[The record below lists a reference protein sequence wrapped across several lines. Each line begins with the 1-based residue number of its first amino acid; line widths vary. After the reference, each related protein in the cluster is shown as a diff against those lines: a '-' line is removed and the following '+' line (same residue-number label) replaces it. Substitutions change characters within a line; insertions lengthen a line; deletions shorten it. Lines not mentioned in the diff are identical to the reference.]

1 VFICVHLWFSSGAVI
16 TRMRI
21 LLASSEV
28 YPYSKTGGLADMVGS
43 LAKTL
48 ARAGH
53 WVGVVTPLYAGIRER
68 FPELKKC
75 DIPLEFP
82 LGARSVRGAIW
93 SLTPPVNVGECVSP
107 APSEVMNTEEGAGET
122 HCPTLPSRA
131 GEGLAGGAPSS
142 HQSECLSAEAIPGLT
157 VYFVDQAEFYERADL
172 YQEEG
177 VDYPDNA
184 ERFIFLS
191 KAAAHLA
198 LHLDWQPEVLH
209 LHDWQTSLAALLIQH
224 QRKLAGQG
232 TTPGICL
239 TIHNLAYQ
247 GLFPAAQYALT
258 NLPRDYFTP
267 AGVEFYGQMGCLKA
281 GIVYADV
288 ITTVSPRYAREITT
302 EEMGCGLDGLL
313 RQRNSSLVGILNG
326 VDYGEWNTTHDHYLK
341 HAYTRSDLS
350 GKAANKL
357 ELQREFGLPADVS
370 LPLFGGIGRLA
381 EQKGVEI
388 MLGALEEMLGTNM
401 QFVAVGSGS
410 PAFQRAY
417 QDLARRYPSQVAVR
431 IAFDEGLSHRIE
443 AGCDFFLMPSRFEPC
458 GLNQMYGLRYGTIPI
473 VRTTGGLDDTV
484 IDVRE
489 DPATA
494 NGIKFIEY
502 SAPALAKGIRKA
514 LALFETPELL
524 KHFRLNAMAADFSW
538 DRTVA
543 QYLQVYQRARS
554 ANPK

>member
-1 VFICVHLWFSSGAVI
+1 
-16 TRMRI
+16 MRI

-28 YPYSKTGGLADMVGS
+28 HPYSKTGGLADMVIS

-53 WVGVVTPLYAGIRER
+53 RVGVVTPLYAGVRER
-68 FPELKKC
+68 FPELKQL
-75 DIPLEFP
+75 DLPLDLP
-82 LGARSVRGAIW
+82 LGARQVHGEVW
-93 SLTPPVNVGECVSP
+93 SLEP
-107 APSEVMNTEEGAGET
+107 M
-122 HCPTLPSRA
+122 
-131 GEGLAGGAPSS
+131 
-142 HQSECLSAEAIPGLT
+142 PGLT
-157 VYFVDQAEFYERADL
+157 VYFVDQPAFYGRSGL
-172 YQEEG
+172 YQEG
-177 VDYPDNA
+177 HVDYPDNA
-184 ERFIFLS
+184 ERFIFFS
-191 KAAAHLA
+191 KAVAHLA

-209 LHDWQTSLAALLIQH
+209 LHDWQTGLAALLIQH
-224 QRKLAGQG
+224 QRKLVGQG
-232 TTPGICL
+232 AIPGICL

-247 GLFPAAQYALT
+247 GVFPAAQYELT

-267 AGVEFYGQMGCLKA
+267 AGVEYYGQLGCLKA

-313 RQRNSSLVGILNG
+313 RQRSSSLVGILNG
-326 VDYGEWNTTHDHYLK
+326 VDYEEWNTINDPYLK
-341 HAYTRSDLS
+341 HAYSAEDLS

-357 ELQREFGLPADVS
+357 ELQREFGLPVDAS

-388 MLGALEEMLGTNM
+388 MPGALEEMLRTNM
-401 QFVAVGSGS
+401 QFVAVGNGA

-458 GLNQMYGLRYGTIPI
+458 GLNQMYSLRYGTIPI

-489 DPATA
+489 DAAKA

-502 SAPALAKGIRKA
+502 SSTALAKGIRKA
-514 LALFETPELL
+514 LVLFDQPELL
-524 KHFRLNAMAADFSW
+524 RHFRMNGMAADFSW
-538 DRTVA
+538 NRTVA
-543 QYLQVYQRARS
+543 QYLRVYERARPAS
-554 ANPK
+554 PKEPL

>member
-1 VFICVHLWFSSGAVI
+1 
-16 TRMRI
+16 MRI
-21 LLASSEV
+21 LLASGEV
-28 YPYSKTGGLADMVGS
+28 HPYSKTGGLADMVGS

-53 WVGVVTPLYAGIRER
+53 RVGMVTPLYAGIRER
-68 FPELKKC
+68 FPDLKQL
-75 DIPLEFP
+75 DLPLEFP
-82 LGARSVRGAIW
+82 LGSRSVRGKIW
-93 SLTPPVNVGECVSP
+93 SLEP
-107 APSEVMNTEEGAGET
+107 
-122 HCPTLPSRA
+122 
-131 GEGLAGGAPSS
+131 
-142 HQSECLSAEAIPGLT
+142 IPGLT
-157 VYFVDQAEFYERADL
+157 VYFVDQPAFYERTGL

-198 LHLDWQPEVLH
+198 HHLDWQPEVLH

-258 NLPRDYFTP
+258 NLPRDYFIP
-267 AGVEFYGQMGCLKA
+267 GGVEFYGQMGCLKA
-281 GIVYADV
+281 GIVYSDV

-326 VDYGEWNTTHDHYLK
+326 IDYEEWNTTNDPYLK
-341 HAYTRSDLS
+341 HPYTAADLT

-357 ELQREFGLPADVS
+357 ELQKEFGLPADGS

-381 EQKGVEI
+381 EQKGVGI
-388 MLGALEEMLGTNM
+388 MLGALEEMLGTNI
-401 QFVAVGSGS
+401 QFVAIGTGA
-410 PAFQRAY
+410 PAFQQAY
-417 QDLARRYPSQVAVR
+417 QDLARRYPAQVAVR

-489 DPATA
+489 DAAKA

-502 SAPALAKGIRKA
+502 SSTALAKGIRKA
-514 LALFETPELL
+514 LALFEEPEAL
-524 KHFRLNAMAADFSW
+524 KRFRLNGMAADFSW

-543 QYLQVYQRARS
+543 QYLQAYQRAR
-554 ANPK
+554 AEKLR

>member
-1 VFICVHLWFSSGAVI
+1 
-16 TRMRI
+16 MRI

-28 YPYSKTGGLADMVGS
+28 HPYSKTGGLADMVGS

-48 ARAGH
+48 ARGGH
-53 WVGVVTPLYAGIRER
+53 RVGVVTPLYAGIRER
-68 FPELKKC
+68 FPELKQL
-75 DIPLEFP
+75 DMPLEFL
-82 LGARSVRGAIW
+82 LGARSVSGEIW
-93 SLTPPVNVGECVSP
+93 SLEP
-107 APSEVMNTEEGAGET
+107 M
-122 HCPTLPSRA
+122 
-131 GEGLAGGAPSS
+131 
-142 HQSECLSAEAIPGLT
+142 PGLT
-157 VYFVDQAEFYERADL
+157 MYFVDQPEFYHRADL
-172 YQEEG
+172 YQAEG

-184 ERFIFLS
+184 ERFIFFS

-224 QRKLAGQG
+224 QRKQAGQG
-232 TTPGICL
+232 ATPGICL

-258 NLPRDYFTP
+258 NLPQEYFTP
-267 AGVEFYGQMGCLKA
+267 EGVEFYGQMGCLKT

-326 VDYGEWNTTHDHYLK
+326 VDYDEWNTVNDPYLK
-341 HAYTRSDLS
+341 HSYSRVDMS

-357 ELQREFGLPADVS
+357 ELQKEFGLPADAN

-388 MLGALEEMLGTNM
+388 MLGALEEMLRTNM
-401 QFVAVGSGS
+401 QFVAIGTGA

-417 QDLARRYPSQVAVR
+417 QELARRYPTQVAVR
-431 IAFDEGLSHRIE
+431 IGFDEGVSHRIE

-473 VRTTGGLDDTV
+473 VHTTGGLDDTV

-489 DPATA
+489 DAATA

-502 SAPALAKGIRKA
+502 AAPALAKGIRKA
-514 LALFETPELL
+514 LALFEEPEALA
-524 KHFRLNAMAADFSW
+524 HFRLNGMAADFSW
-538 DRTVA
+538 DRTVT
-543 QYLQVYQRARS
+543 QYLQAYERS
-554 ANPK
+554 RPAKPK

>member
-1 VFICVHLWFSSGAVI
+1 
-16 TRMRI
+16 MRI

-28 YPYSKTGGLADMVGS
+28 YPYSKTGGLADMVGA

-53 WVGVVTPLYAGIRER
+53 RVGVVTPLYAGIRER
-68 FPELKKC
+68 FPGLRQLAL
-75 DIPLEFP
+75 PLEFP
-82 LGARSVRGAIW
+82 LGRRRVCGETW
-93 SLTPPVNVGECVSP
+93 SLEP
-107 APSEVMNTEEGAGET
+107 
-122 HCPTLPSRA
+122 
-131 GEGLAGGAPSS
+131 
-142 HQSECLSAEAIPGLT
+142 IPGLT
-157 VYFVDQAEFYERADL
+157 VYFVDQPAFYHRADL

-191 KAAAHLA
+191 KAAAHFA
-198 LHLDWQPEVLH
+198 LRLDWQPELLH
-209 LHDWQTSLAALLIQH
+209 LHDWQTSPAALLIRH
-224 QRKLAGQG
+224 QRKQAGQG
-232 TTPGICL
+232 TAPGICL

-258 NLPRDYFTP
+258 NLPWDYFTP
-267 AGVEFYGQMGCLKA
+267 SGVEFYGQMGCLKA
-281 GIVYADV
+281 GIVYANV

-302 EEMGCGLDGLL
+302 EELGCGLDGLL
-313 RQRNSSLVGILNG
+313 RRRNSSLVGILNG
-326 VDYGEWNTTHDHYLK
+326 VDYEEWNTTNDPYLN
-341 HAYTRSDLS
+341 HPYSPADLS

-357 ELQREFGLPADVS
+357 DLQREFGLPADAS
-370 LPLFGGIGRLA
+370 RPLFGGIGRLA

-388 MLGALEEMLGTNM
+388 MLGALEEMLRTNM
-401 QFVAVGSGS
+401 QFVAVGSGA

-417 QDLARRYPSQVAVR
+417 QALARRYPSQVAVR
-431 IAFDEGLSHRIE
+431 IGFDEGLSHRIE

-489 DPATA
+489 DAGKA
-494 NGIKFIEY
+494 NGIKFIDY
-502 SAPALAKGIRKA
+502 SATALAKGIRKA
-514 LALFETPELL
+514 LVLFDQPELL

-538 DRTVA
+538 DRTVV
-543 QYLQVYQRARS
+543 QYLQTYQRARLEN
-554 ANPK
+554 AK